1 MKYQLL
7 LLVLILNVFLISAQ
21 EDDLTNIK
29 FAVTNYYNGY
39 VERDSVKLYAAFDAD
54 NGTMKVPVKN
64 EDGQWLYENRYFK
77 DILPVWSNREKLSD
91 EVLNTC
97 QLTIHSMEITHAK
110 LAVAKMTMK
119 VGDKVYYDVLSLQKM
134 NEEWRITNKMY
145 VVLQ

>member
-1 MKYQLL
+1 MKYKLL
-7 LLVLILNVFLISAQ
+7 LLILTLNILLISAQ
-21 EDDLTNIK
+21 EDDLANIK
-29 FAVTNYYNGY
+29 LAVTNYYDGY

-77 DILPVWSNREKLSD
+77 EILPVWSNREKLTQA
-91 EVLNTC
+91 VLSGC
-97 QLTIHSMEITHAK
+97 KLTIHAIEMTHAK

-119 VGDKVYYDVLSLQKM
+119 VGNKIYYDVLSLQKM